1 MKWRHRLDFESVFF
15 DGPHGR
21 LVSTRGR
28 QVLLCPGQPDGPA
41 WRLLCSSFT
50 FLWSKKIDPEG
61 RFGYIVSSLDN
72 NLQ

>member
-15 DGPHGR
+15 DGPRGR

-28 QVLLCPGQPDGPA
+28 QVLLCLINWTDPLGA
-41 WRLLCSSFT
+41 FYVLLYF
-50 FLWSKKIDPEG
+50 FVVKKIDPER

-72 NLQ
+72 SLQ